1 MTVLEPLSVRT
12 THLNKALETASPA
25 KVIETAI
32 EMVPAGR
39 LAIVSS
45 FGTESA
51 ALLKFVADVDPGLP
65 VLFID
70 TGMLFEETLDYR
82 DRLIDFFGLTDV
94 RSLKPQIELVA
105 RRDPDRD
112 LWLRDSDSCCHIRK
126 VRPLSDALGAFD
138 GWING
143 RKRFHGDARAAIQHV
158 EADGRLLKFNPLAAL
173 SRKDIDAVFEA
184 DGVPRHPL
192 ESKGFSS
199 VGCMPCTSRTREGE
213 APRAGR
219 WRNQNRSECG
229 IHQIVV
235 PAGAGCGC

>member
-1 MTVLEPLSVRT
+1 MNVLETLSART
-12 THLNKALETASPA
+12 ARLNKALSSASPA
-25 KVIETAI
+25 AVIEKAI
-32 EMVPAGR
+32 EAAPAGR

-51 ALLKFVADVDPGLP
+51 VLLKFVADVDSALP
-65 VLFID
+65 VLFLD

-82 DRLIDFFGLTDV
+82 DRLVDFFGLTDV
-94 RSLKPQIELVA
+94 RSLRPQIELVE

-112 LWLRDSDSCCHIRK
+112 LWMSDTESCCHIRK

-143 RKRFHGDARAAIQHV
+143 RKRFHGDTRANIAHV
-158 EADGRLLKFNPLAAL
+158 ESDGRLLKFNPLAAL
-173 SRKDIDAVFEA
+173 TRKDIDSVFEA
-184 DGVPRHPL
+184 EGLPRHPL
-192 ESKGFSS
+192 EKVGFAS
-199 VGCMPCTSRTREGE
+199 VGCIPCTSRTRDGD

-219 WRNQNRSECG
+219 WRNQDRTECG
-229 IHQIVV
+229 IHRIGL

>member
-1 MTVLEPLSVRT
+1 MT
-12 THLNKALETASPA
+12 
-25 KVIETAI
+25 VIETLSARTAALNAALASASPEAVIEKAI
-32 EMVPAGR
+32 EQVPAGR

-45 FGTESA
+45 FGVESA
-51 ALLKFVADVDPGLP
+51 VLLKYVADVDPGLP

-82 DRLIDFFGLTDV
+82 DRLVDFFRLTDV
-94 RSLKPQIELVA
+94 RSLKPKIDLIE

-112 LWLRDSDSCCHIRK
+112 LWLRDTDSCCHIRK

-143 RKRFHGDARAAIQHV
+143 RKRFHGDARADIAHV
-158 EADGRLLKFNPLAAL
+158 ENDGRLLKFNPLAAL
-173 SRKDIDAVFEA
+173 SRTDVEAVFEA
-184 DGVPRHPL
+184 EGLPRHPL
-192 ESKGFSS
+192 EKMGFSS
-199 VGCMPCTSRTREGE
+199 VGCVPCTSRTGPGE

-219 WRNQNRSECG
+219 WRNQGRTECG
-229 IHQIVV
+229 IHRIGL

>member
-1 MTVLEPLSVRT
+1 MSAVETPSARAAR
-12 THLNKALETASPA
+12 LNRLLASAPPEA
-25 KVIETAI
+25 VIEQAI
-32 EMVPAGR
+32 GAVPAGR

-51 ALLKFVADVDPGLP
+51 VLLKYVADVDPALP
-65 VLFID
+65 VLFLD

-82 DRLIDFFGLTDV
+82 DRLVDFLGLTDV

-105 RRDPDRD
+105 RRDPHRD
-112 LWLRDSDSCCHIRK
+112 LWLRDTDSCCHIRK

-143 RKRFHGDARAAIQHV
+143 RKRYHGDVRADIPHV
-158 EADGRLLKFNPLAAL
+158 EHDGRLLKFNPLAAL
-173 SRKDIDAVFEA
+173 TRKEIERVFERE
-184 DGVPRHPL
+184 GLPRHPL
-192 ESKGFSS
+192 EKMGFAS
-199 VGCMPCTSRTREGE
+199 VGCMPCTSRTEPGE

-219 WRNQNRSECG
+219 WRNAARTECG
-229 IHQIVV
+229 IHRIGL